1 MKYLIDIDEGL
12 IRIKNPDG
20 FIRTIVKEE
29 LYNFLNENR
38 EVKIYICSGNKEI
51 NKLVQEQYINVK
63 LLDKNCFIN
72 ILPKLNEAVLAKKPQ
87 QIMAANAVF
96 NEYGIDAII
105 VNFEN
110 LMTID
115 TYNQQQYV
123 SGVMYPGI
131 DSHFQSFNQLGIEEI
146 KFNEINHEAVIKN
159 SEQIGKGIVNGY
171 LGAIKTL
178 IDEELN
184 NYPWI
189 NNVIFTGQRV
199 NNFIGY
205 LNEQVETLNF
215 NYTYEQN
222 LIFKGMEYYINKYC

>member
-1 MKYLIDIDEGL
+1 MRYLIDIDEEL

-20 FIRTIVKEE
+20 FIRTIVRDE
-29 LYNFLNENR
+29 LQNFLNENR
-38 EVKIYICSGNKEI
+38 EVKIFICSGNKEI

-63 LLDKNCFIN
+63 LLDKNCFAN
-72 ILPKLNEAVLAKKPQ
+72 ILPELNEEILTKKPQ

-110 LMTID
+110 IMTID
-115 TYNQQQYV
+115 TYNHQQYV

-131 DSHFQSFNQLGIEEI
+131 DYHFQSFNQLGISEI
-146 KFNEINHEAVIKN
+146 KFNKINDESVIKN
-159 SEQIGKGIVNGY
+159 AEQIGKGIVNGY

-178 IDEELN
+178 IDEELS

-189 NNVIFTGQRV
+189 NTVIFTGQRV

-215 NYTYEQN
+215 NYVYEQN
-222 LIFKGMEYYINKYC
+222 LIFKGMDYYINKYC